1 MARLQGVLD
10 DEARPTTSKEFW
22 HHEDFIIYLPASF
35 TAPSDEQLLREARLH
50 FDGGCRVKEK
60 LGSGGFIGWLPSGEC
75 WGGAG

>member
-10 DEARPTTSKEFW
+10 DEARPTAPKEFW
-22 HHEDFIIYLPASF
+22 QHFIIERPAGF
-35 TAPSDEQLLREARLH
+35 TAPSDEQLLQEARLH